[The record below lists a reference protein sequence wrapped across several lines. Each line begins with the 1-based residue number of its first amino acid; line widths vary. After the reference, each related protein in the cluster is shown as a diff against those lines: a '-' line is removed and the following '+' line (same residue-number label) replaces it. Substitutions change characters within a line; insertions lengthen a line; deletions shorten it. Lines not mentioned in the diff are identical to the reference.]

1 MPLSINF
8 DPDCDF
14 NQRRSLARRESPYFA
29 VVSKYTIFNA
39 WIRCRDFA
47 CGIHALPVEA
57 VSDRGV
63 GGTEVKAAL

>member
-8 DPDCDF
+8 DPDWDF
-14 NQRRSLARRESPYFA
+14 NQGRSLARKESPYFA
-29 VVSKYTIFNA
+29 VESKHTVFNA

-47 CGIHALPVEA
+47 CDIHALLVEA
-57 VSDRGV
+57 VLDRGF